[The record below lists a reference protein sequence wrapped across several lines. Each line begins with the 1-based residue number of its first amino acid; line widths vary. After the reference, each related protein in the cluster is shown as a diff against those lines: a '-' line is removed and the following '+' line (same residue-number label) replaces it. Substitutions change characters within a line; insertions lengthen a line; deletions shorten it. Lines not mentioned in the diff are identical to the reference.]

1 MKTKLFVKKQE
12 QGAVLL
18 EAMIAI
24 VLFAM
29 GILAL
34 TGLQATMIK
43 SNSDNKYRSDASF
56 LAQQSIGRM
65 WADPSNLADFAGVS
79 NVSSFLPNGTRTIV
93 VAPRGLV
100 TVTIDWQQPGNPAH
114 SYQASTYIG
123 TTFND

>member
-1 MKTKLFVKKQE
+1 MKTKFIKKQE

-24 VLFAM
+24 LLFSM

-65 WADPSNLADFAGVS
+65 WADPGNLANYAGVTD
-79 NVSSFLPNGTRTIV
+79 VSSFLPNGSRTIV
-93 VAPRGLV
+93 VGSRGLV
-100 TVTIDWQQPGNPAH
+100 TVTVNWQQPGNPAH
-114 SYQASTYIG
+114 SYKTSTYIG
-123 TTFND
+123 ANFND